1 MNNLTTRATRDERV
15 CKLFA
20 SKPWSYGSNSSLRGH
35 ASVAFSGAW
44 IVHRVPIFRTHDG
57 SLSAGTPSIPE
68 LDSERIKV
76 RDGKERY
83 APLISFETATA
94 PQRWQEVVP
103 AALNQ
108 GGIGDAPE
116 LPLGGMP

>member
-1 MNNLTTRATRDERV
+1 MAAYLPAHQA
-15 CKLFA
+15 F
-20 SKPWSYGSNSSLRGH
+20 PNSTAR
-35 ASVAFSGAW
+35 
-44 IVHRVPIFRTHDG
+44 
-57 SLSAGTPSIPE
+57 
-68 LDSERIKV
+68 RIKV